1 MEEDD
6 SDREVA
12 IPILTRKPSTGA
24 LKPIS
29 LDDTE
34 EGASKSASSDQD
46 TEIDKKYEL
55 EKNRDDDLE
64 LRRDLMH
71 VAIILIISG
80 AVVALNLLGMLFAIP
95 GLKSH
100 LTRKIFT
107 LEEIQKLAK
116 TISNYAHQHIVRT
129 LTVQILLGTWVQ
141 TFMIPG
147 ATILNMLAG
156 NNFGMKMG
164 LAATMFYNTL
174 GSIFLYLISRSVG
187 RRLVKR
193 YMNDRM
199 ESFRLLVQTRT
210 AGITTFNLIIYM
222 TSLRIFPFTPNWFL
236 NVALATL
243 EIPLIVFIPSL
254 IIGLLPYNY
263 LAVSAG
269 IILQDLSTVKVVNTS
284 TSVQLGAVAALG
296 LTLPSIMTRIRSC
309 MVKESQPTV
318 DYYWMQVR
326 KAGQRDE
333 K

>member
-129 LTVQILLGTWVQ
+129 LTVQILLGTW
-141 TFMIPG
+141 
-147 ATILNMLAG
+147 
-156 NNFGMKMG
+156 
-164 LAATMFYNTL
+164 
-174 GSIFLYLISRSVG
+174 
-187 RRLVKR
+187 
-193 YMNDRM
+193 
-199 ESFRLLVQTRT
+199 
-210 AGITTFNLIIYM
+210 
-222 TSLRIFPFTPNWFL
+222 
-236 NVALATL
+236 
-243 EIPLIVFIPSL
+243 
-254 IIGLLPYNY
+254 
-263 LAVSAG
+263 
-269 IILQDLSTVKVVNTS
+269 
-284 TSVQLGAVAALG
+284 
-296 LTLPSIMTRIRSC
+296 
-309 MVKESQPTV
+309 
-318 DYYWMQVR
+318 
-326 KAGQRDE
+326 
-333 K
+333 